1 MSVVLDASALL
12 VLINEEPGHQVV
24 MNYLSEAIMSAVNYT
39 EVLTVLIANSV
50 PLQVAEEITS
60 GLLMEIVPFDAKH
73 AMIAADLRTLTKP
86 FGLSLG
92 DRACLA
98 LGKERHAVIVTADKI
113 WKKIELGTEIVLI
126 R

>member
-12 VLINEEPGHQVV
+12 VLLNEEPGHQEVV
-24 MNYLSEAIMSAVNYT
+24 NYLSVAIMSAVNYT
-39 EVLTVLIANSV
+39 EVLTVLIAQGV
-50 PLQVAEEITS
+50 PAQIAEEITS
-60 GLLMEIVPFDAKH
+60 GLLGEIVPFESKQAI
-73 AMIAADLRTLTKP
+73 IAANLRSLTKP

-98 LGKERHAVIVTADKI
+98 LGKDRKAAIVTADKI
-113 WKKIELGTEIVLI
+113 WKKIDLDMDIILI